1 MRTNGSAT
9 MQLLFV
15 GLWQISRL
23 IHSFQQVI
31 ATGNSIGVHLS
42 LPIFDVNLG
51 SYRTSLSQQTDRRIL
66 GKRQGL

>member
-31 ATGNSIGVHLS
+31 ATGNSIGVHLA